1 MQSISPAAAHAIDDA
16 YNIDVR
22 EPDEVAQARVDGAVH
37 IPLATLVE
45 RLDEVPRDRTVYV
58 MCAVGGR
65 SAQATRY
72 LEAQGF
78 DAVNIDGGITEWY
91 REGLPVVLGG
101 AA

>member
-1 MQSISPAAAHAIDDA
+1 MQTISPAAAHAIDDA
-16 YNIDVR
+16 FIIDVR
-22 EPDEVAQARVDGAVH
+22 EPEEVAQARVDGALH

-58 MCAVGGR
+58 MCALGGR
-65 SAQATRY
+65 SAKATRY
-72 LEAQGF
+72 LAEQGI

-91 REGLPVVLGG
+91 NAGLPVSVGG